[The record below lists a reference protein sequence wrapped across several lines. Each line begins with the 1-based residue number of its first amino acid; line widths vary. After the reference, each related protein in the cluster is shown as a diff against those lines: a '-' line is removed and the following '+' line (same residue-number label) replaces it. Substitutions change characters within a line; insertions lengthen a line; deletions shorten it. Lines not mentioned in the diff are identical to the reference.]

1 MANEENKGY
10 KEFMEF
16 VESATK
22 EQIMDGIYR
31 VIPQMCTEDTWAEF
45 KERLDNLTDTLNYM
59 SQWNRVCELLQECK
73 EKWNKYSSELYSYE
87 DYLKIRIF
95 RELYDSEGGKKGTGF
110 SFPEYLPGE
119 AKGISDK
126 IINSSRKK
134 REMPIPPS
142 DFYDTLEEV
151 LKAAEPARQGLK
163 CARVEA
169 LRELLTMLVFN
180 IESDGTS
187 KYGDYNLMIYDVE
200 ARKADHKKNGNTVTV
215 LSAMIDNPTG
225 YGRIIRDA
233 EGRFVKSVEH
243 KDASPEELE
252 SHEIN
257 SGMYIFD
264 TKELKEALD
273 KLAPNNAQGEYYL
286 PDTLTIIKNKGL
298 KVDAFALDDPEDITG
313 VNDQEQLAAAAE
325 IIRARTAK

>member
-1 MANEENKGY
+1 MANEEN

-22 EQIMDGIYR
+22 EQIIDGIYR

-59 SQWNRVCELLQECK
+59 SQWNRVCELLQDCK
-73 EKWNKYSSELYSYE
+73 EEWNKYNSELYAYE
-87 DYLKIRIF
+87 DYLKIRKF
-95 RELYDSEGGKKGTGF
+95 REQYDAEGGKKGTGF

-134 REMPIPPS
+134 RELPIPPS
-142 DFYDTLEEV
+142 DFYETIEEA
-151 LKAAEPARQGLK
+151 LKVAEPARQGLK

-200 ARKADHKKNGNTVTV
+200 ARKADHKKSGNKIAFYTFR
-215 LSAMIDNPTG
+215 
-225 YGRIIRDA
+225 YGIEEVRK
-233 EGRFVKSVEH
+233 KS
-243 KDASPEELE
+243 EELLE
-252 SHEIN
+252 ELHDIRN
-257 SGMYIFD
+257 SVTERRKKI
-264 TKELKEALD
+264 
-273 KLAPNNAQGEYYL
+273 
-286 PDTLTIIKNKGL
+286 
-298 KVDAFALDDPEDITG
+298 
-313 VNDQEQLAAAAE
+313 EQ
-325 IIRARTAK
+325 

>member
-59 SQWNRVCELLQECK
+59 SQWNRVCELLQDCK
-73 EKWNKYSSELYSYE
+73 EKWNKYSSELYTYE
-87 DYLKIRIF
+87 DYLKIRKF
-95 RELYDSEGGKKGTGF
+95 REQYDAEGGKKGTGF

-134 REMPIPPS
+134 REMPMPPS
-142 DFYDTLEEV
+142 DFYETMEEV

-200 ARKADHKKNGNTVTV
+200 ARKADHKKNGNKIAFYTFR
-215 LSAMIDNPTG
+215 
-225 YGRIIRDA
+225 YGIEEVR
-233 EGRFVKSVEH
+233 EKS
-243 KDASPEELE
+243 EELLE
-252 SHEIN
+252 
-257 SGMYIFD
+257 
-264 TKELKEALD
+264 ELH
-273 KLAPNNAQGEYYL
+273 
-286 PDTLTIIKNKGL
+286 
-298 KVDAFALDDPEDITG
+298 DIQSSVTERRKKI
-313 VNDQEQLAAAAE
+313 EQ
-325 IIRARTAK
+325 